1 MSAIKR
7 FIKSN
12 DKLFHGLKSGLLYV
26 RYVKSIVQPQ
36 RYVGLSKVKASL
48 EYVIGEK
55 GYHCW
60 FGYYD
65 KSPMNVSNQYV
76 AYTKVS
82 LVAKPGDVAD
92 VCIYDIKSKKSKVV
106 GKTTTWNWQQGC
118 MPQWVSETLL
128 RYNAFDNISKQY
140 VTIIVDVES
149 GSEKCYN
156 RACYAA
162 NKDHSAFLSL
172 NYYRL
177 DKYAKGYGYP
187 FKTDAMDYE
196 KDRIWETT
204 VLDNK
209 TTLLLSLSRVIEY
222 NKHYDDDC
230 QHYINHVTYCPNKNL
245 IMFIHRW
252 QECKRRKGIYDSKY
266 HHQRNISCRRSTKR
280 RWTPNIFK

>member
-92 VCIYDIKSKKSKVV
+92 VCIYPKI
-106 GKTTTWNWQQGC
+106 
-118 MPQWVSETLL
+118 
-128 RYNAFDNISKQY
+128 R
-140 VTIIVDVES
+140 
-149 GSEKCYN
+149 
-156 RACYAA
+156 
-162 NKDHSAFLSL
+162 
-172 NYYRL
+172 NYH
-177 DKYAKGYGYP
+177 P
-187 FKTDAMDYE
+187 
-196 KDRIWETT
+196 
-204 VLDNK
+204 
-209 TTLLLSLSRVIEY
+209 
-222 NKHYDDDC
+222 
-230 QHYINHVTYCPNKNL
+230 
-245 IMFIHRW
+245 IH
-252 QECKRRKGIYDSKY
+252 D
-266 HHQRNISCRRSTKR
+266 
-280 RWTPNIFK
+280 